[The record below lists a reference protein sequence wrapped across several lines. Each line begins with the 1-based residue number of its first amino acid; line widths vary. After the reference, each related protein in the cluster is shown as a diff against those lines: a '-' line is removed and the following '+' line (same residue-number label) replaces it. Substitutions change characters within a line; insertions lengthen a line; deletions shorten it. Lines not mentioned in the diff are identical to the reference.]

1 MRLLFQGALFF
12 LTFQVFAHPGTG
24 LSNIN
29 IDSLLLTLDEQK
41 IDSLKI
47 EKLTQFAW
55 HAKHSNRE
63 TSFKVARLL
72 LKNTT
77 KTNYPKGIA
86 DASHTLGMLYWYQGD
101 YRQAADYYFRALSI
115 REKLGNSKDLAR
127 SYNNVGNV
135 YFHQKK
141 YKKALEYYQHSLEL
155 RTEVNDSIGL
165 IYSYNNLGNVYN
177 AEKEYELALNHYNKA
192 YNFAS
197 KIKSDKGKAFVSRH
211 MGYFQLHQQAFVPA
225 YQHFAEGLKL
235 YRTLRHQNGTIECLN
250 GMAKALVLQKSELAL
265 SIEHSEKAIRLAR
278 KHDAKKLQA
287 EAEINLAAA
296 HAELGEYKQA
306 FNLERKSR
314 FLQEELLNETRER
327 AIIETQIQYDV
338 EKKESAFFKQENELL
353 LKQKQLYQLQILIV
367 FCFLLTAIIVSA
379 LIYARLRSQASMT
392 EALERKNQEL
402 EQSNEALERFAYV
415 SSHDLKEPLR
425 TIGSFS
431 TLLKRRYHD
440 QLDQEG
446 KEYIDYVVNGVSK
459 MYNLLEDL
467 LDYSR
472 LIHQHKELREEVNF
486 NEVIASVKDSLN
498 HSIQEKAVEIEIPP
512 MPYIRSN
519 ASQMEQL
526 FQNLINNAIKFND
539 KKQPKVSI
547 EYQHLSGEHF
557 FAVKDNGLGIDAQY
571 QDKIFDVFQRLSR
584 KGYEGTGVGLAICKK
599 IVEQHHGKIWVDSE
613 EGKGSTF
620 CFTIPELMN

>member
-1 MRLLFQGALFF
+1 MRLFIQGVFFF
-12 LTFQVFAHPGTG
+12 LTFQVFAHPSID
-24 LSNIN
+24 LSALN
-29 IDSLLLTLDEQK
+29 IDSLLLSLDEQK

-47 EKLTQFAW
+47 GKLTQVAW
-55 HAKHSNRE
+55 QIKHSDKE
-63 TSFKVARLL
+63 TSFKITRLI
-72 LKNTT
+72 LKNAT
-77 KTNYPKGIA
+77 KTDYPKGIA

-115 REKLGNSKDLAR
+115 REKLGNPIDLAR

-141 YKKALEYYQHSLEL
+141 YKQAQEYYQHSLEI
-155 RTEVNDSIGL
+155 RTALKDSIGL
-165 IYSYNNLGNVYN
+165 IYSFNNLGNVFN
-177 AEKEYELALNHYNKA
+177 AEKEFELALNQYNIA
-192 YNFAS
+192 YGIAS
-197 KIKSDKGKAFVSRH
+197 KVKSPKGKAFVAKH
-211 MGYFQLHQQAFVPA
+211 LGDFQMRQQAFVPA

-235 YRTLRHQNGTIECLN
+235 YRSLNHQNGTIECLN
-250 GMAKALVLQKSELAL
+250 GMAKALVLQKNQLAL
-265 SIEHSEKAIRLAR
+265 SIQHSAEAIRLAR
-278 KHDAKKLQA
+278 KYNAKKLQA

-296 HAELGEYKQA
+296 HAERGEYKQA

-314 FLQEELLNETRER
+314 FLQEELLDETRER

-338 EKKESAFFKQENELL
+338 ESKESAFLKQENELL
-353 LKQKQLYQLQILIV
+353 LKQKQLYQLQMLIV
-367 FCFLLTAIIVSA
+367 FCFLLTAIIVST
-379 LIYARLRSQASMT
+379 LIYARLRTQASMT
-392 EALERKNQEL
+392 EALEQKNQEL
-402 EQSNEALERFAYV
+402 KQSNEALERFAYV

-446 KEYIDYVVNGVSK
+446 KEYINYVVNGVSK

-472 LIHQHKELREEVNF
+472 LIHQNKEVREEVDF
-486 NEVIASVKDSLN
+486 NTLMESVKGSLD
-498 HSIQEKAVEIEIPP
+498 HSIKEKSVEINIPQ
-512 MPYIRSN
+512 MPYVRSN

-557 FAVKDNGLGIDAQY
+557 FAVKDNGLGIDSQY

-599 IVEQHHGKIWVDSE
+599 IVEQHEGKIWVDSE

-620 CFTIPELMN
+620 CFTIPDRLN